1 MTEYTPITEMGP
13 LDRFT
18 YRGTNWVPI
27 DYDNK
32 EYRFQRETVFLDICR
47 APAGALQISS
57 GRRTT
62 VSKHAFLML
71 KSARR

>member
-32 EYRFQRETVFLDICR
+32 EYRFQRETDHRFETRISHAEIR
-47 APAGALQISS
+47 QALKNETASVHYNFH
-57 GRRTT
+57 T
-62 VSKHAFLML
+62 
-71 KSARR
+71 